1 MSIELWFKLWIE
13 GLSMPI
19 FKLTNVQN
27 KLETSEE
34 RIVLLHQFLHQSDM

>member
-1 MSIELWFKLWIE
+1 ML
-13 GLSMPI
+13 I

-34 RIVLLHQFLHQSDM
+34 RIVLLHQSFHQSDM